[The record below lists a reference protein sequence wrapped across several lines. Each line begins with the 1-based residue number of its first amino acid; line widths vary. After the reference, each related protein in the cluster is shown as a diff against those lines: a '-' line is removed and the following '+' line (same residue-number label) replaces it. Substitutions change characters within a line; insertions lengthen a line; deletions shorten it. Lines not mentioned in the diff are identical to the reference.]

1 MRISKD
7 PIPMWPYGLLFL
19 FTAASQVRNPKEYDP
34 LLNGLGGA
42 PIICFPEFPSSQAR
56 PRASARRSEA

>member
-1 MRISKD
+1 
-7 PIPMWPYGLLFL
+7 MWPYGLLFL